1 MTEHR
6 FIIRQPAK
14 ETPCTALPDG
24 AITGNGDVTV
34 VLGGT
39 PDRVRLHIGKAD
51 FWKADGRVYVSERG
65 GIAPLATADI
75 LLPHMAH
82 ADYEAVQDLDRA
94 HIRLSLTA
102 GRMSA
107 NLQVTVCAEENTILV
122 RLDRSYPAVSTS
134 VSITPR
140 EGCESVGES
149 GTDGDVTYVIRG
161 FNTPECRFPTYGICA
176 MRLISRVVAG
186 GREQLLWAIT
196 VRTNHDTA
204 AYKPQAIEAARILDE
219 AACQRLY
226 AAHDAWWTQFWAG
239 SGVSLPDEDLENYW
253 YAGLYVMA
261 CTARNTKFPP
271 GLWGAYATS
280 DGMGWFGD
288 YHMNYN
294 YQGPFYAL
302 TSCNHPEL
310 LACYSAPLNDFLP
323 IAKRYAREYLG
334 TGGAY
339 FPVGIGPLGMETD
352 YRPDTKE
359 HGHLF
364 LGQKS
369 NASYGAVVPVM
380 HWLGTRDQAFAKREY
395 YEYLLETAAFWE
407 DYLVLEDG
415 LYQDYND
422 ALHEV
427 AWYAGGNYVPGVVE
441 GLDDRNPLLSACLI
455 RMLLK
460 TVIDLSA
467 ALGENVDRIPKWQD
481 MLDRLPA
488 METYESKEKGVTYLR
503 CKADAN
509 YLDELIMECVY
520 PMGQIGQRLT
530 PELYEA
536 ARNSH
541 RDLAVWDSHNRF
553 CSFYPAAARLGFP
566 AEEIIGHIRE
576 VIANRSL
583 PNGMF
588 RYGGGGLENSSAIPS
603 TVNEMLLQ
611 SYEGVLRLFPVW
623 DRSRDASFRGLRANG
638 AFLVDARVEG
648 GRIAAEIFSEQG
660 SVLNLEAPAEGYVL
674 VRGDGLRV
682 PLTETVTTVET
693 AVGERLAV
701 VAEER

>member
-1 MTEHR
+1 MTQHR

-24 AITGNGDVTV
+24 AITGNGDLTV
-34 VLGGT
+34 VLGGSA
-39 PDRVRLHIGKAD
+39 DRVRLHIGKAD
-51 FWKADGRVYVSERG
+51 FWKADGRVYAPERG
-65 GIAPLATADI
+65 GIAPLATAEI
-75 LLPHMAH
+75 LLPHLPYAQ
-82 ADYEAVQDLDRA
+82 YEVIQDLDAAR
-94 HIRLSLTA
+94 IRLSLTA
-102 GRMSA
+102 GKQSA
-107 NLQVTVCAEENTILV
+107 CLQVTVCAEENTILLELE
-122 RLDRSYPAVSTS
+122 RTYPAVSA
-134 VSITPR
+134 SISLTPR
-140 EGCESVGES
+140 EGCESVGETGS
-149 GTDGDVTYVIRG
+149 CGDVTYAIRG
-161 FNTPECRFPTYGICA
+161 FDTPECRFPTYGICA
-176 MRLISRVVAG
+176 MRRVSRTVSE
-186 GREQLLWAIT
+186 GRERILWAIT

-204 AYKPQAIEAARILDE
+204 AYRAQAVEAAGILDE
-219 AACQRLY
+219 AACQKLM
-226 AAHDAWWTQFWAG
+226 ADHDAWWKKFWAK
-239 SGVSLPDEDLENYW
+239 SGVTLPDEDLENYW

-261 CTARNTKFPP
+261 CTARNKKFPP
-271 GLWGAYATS
+271 GLWGAYSTA

-310 LACYSAPLNDFLP
+310 LECYSAPLNDFLP
-323 IAKRYAREYLG
+323 TAKHYAREFLG
-334 TGGAY
+334 VRGAY
-339 FPVGIGPLGMETD
+339 YPVGIGPLGMETD

-369 NASYGAVVPVM
+369 NGSYGAVVPVM
-380 HWLGTRDQAFAKREY
+380 HWNGTRDKNFAKREY
-395 YEYLLETAAFWE
+395 YDYLLETATFWE

-415 LYQDYND
+415 VYQNYND

-427 AWYAGGNYVPGVVE
+427 AWYAGGDYVPGVSE

-460 TVIDLSA
+460 TVMDLSA
-467 ALGENVDRIPKWQD
+467 ELGENLDRIPKWQD
-481 MLDRLPA
+481 MLDRLPPI
-488 METYESKEKGVTYLR
+488 ETYESKDNGVTYLR
-503 CKADAN
+503 CKAEATF
-509 YLDELIMECVY
+509 LDELIMECVY
-520 PMGQIGQRLT
+520 PMGQIGRRIT

-566 AEEIIGHIRE
+566 ADEIIGHIRE
-576 VIANRSL
+576 VIERRAL

-623 DRSRDASFRGLRANG
+623 DRSRDASFRGLRAFG
-638 AFLVDARVEG
+638 AFVVDGCVADG
-648 GRIAAEIFSEQG
+648 KITAEILSEQG
-660 SVLNLEAPAEGYVL
+660 TTLTLEAPAAGYIL
-674 VRGDGLRV
+674 VTGDGRRI

-693 AVGERLAV
+693 TAGERLAV
-701 VAEER
+701 VMKEG